1 MPVTEGV
8 LLKWLYVSRSLRS
21 KHKKL
26 KYETDI
32 EKTKNEETLKTQMD
46 NSKDHTS
53 NCLIFRNGCKEDRFP
68 LTVVLAW
75 NTK

>member
-1 MPVTEGV
+1 M
-8 LLKWLYVSRSLRS
+8 
-21 KHKKL
+21 

-32 EKTKNEETLKTQMD
+32 EKTKSEETLKTQMD

-53 NCLIFRNGCKEDRFP
+53 NCLIFWNDCKEDRCP

-75 NTK
+75 NSE

>member
-8 LLKWLYVSRSLRS
+8 LLKLLYASRSLRS

-32 EKTKNEETLKTQMD
+32 EKTKNEGTLKTQMD
-46 NSKDHTS
+46 NSKD
-53 NCLIFRNGCKEDRFP
+53 LLQI
-68 LTVVLAW
+68 A
-75 NTK
+75 

>member
-8 LLKWLYVSRSLRS
+8 LLKLLYACKSLRS

-26 KYETDI
+26 KYETDT
-32 EKTKNEETLKTQMD
+32 EKAKNGETLKTQMD

-53 NCLIFRNGCKEDRFP
+53 NCLIF
-68 LTVVLAW
+68 
-75 NTK
+75 